1 MNRLIAI
8 ACLVTATAQA
18 GKIDLAQ
25 AIREASTQ
33 GPDAI
38 VLRASSDSA
47 HLLVSEVRAI
57 AFPKVSAYAN
67 AGLGQQPNQMA
78 AALGGFGQILGSA
91 NGAIKALNGEAKA
104 NDPTF
109 VGSNLDKALGG
120 LSISDDPYWNY
131 SWGVQVTQPLYTF
144 GKVTTALRMAKTQDR
159 LTRVRLQST
168 RLATEKSVVDLYS
181 IVVLSKAKLETT
193 RRSVERQK
201 AVVDQLA
208 RNFQNGAGAKAQ
220 VLMAKSILLR
230 LTPDIQTGE
239 RDCLAARRGLN
250 RLLGRAADDS
260 TELDTTGLPELEGR
274 LSPAREA
281 VLKNAMATRQDLK
294 ALKEA
299 RSLQEDYASV
309 LRANNLPNI
318 AGIAKFGFSSMDQ
331 TWKAVQHVAEWD
343 QRDWSVGIGLQWNV
357 FDGFEQ
363 SSKSGEV
370 LAAVRQMEVRE
381 SDLNRL
387 IEIDVDNALRDRVAA
402 DSSLSAA
409 REGVAAATEAREW
422 FSRNFQS
429 GSGSLSDLLQ
439 AEENQRLA
447 ELSLLSARLERTK
460 AAVKL
465 AAVQGQDLISLPE
478 VP

>member
-1 MNRLIAI
+1 MKRLIAT
-8 ACLVTATAQA
+8 ACLLTGVVYAE
-18 GKIDLAQ
+18 KLNLSQ
-25 AIREASTQ
+25 AIHEASTQ
-33 GPDAI
+33 GPEAK
-38 VLRASSDSA
+38 VLAASADSSR
-47 HLLVSEVRAI
+47 LLVREVRAV

-67 AGLGQQPNQMA
+67 AGLGHQQNASA
-78 AALGGFGQILGSA
+78 ATLGPLFGALAKTMENINGSA
-91 NGAIKALNGEAKA
+91 RG
-104 NDPTF
+104 P
-109 VGSNLDKALGG
+109 GSNLEPLNALNALGN
-120 LSISDDPYWNY
+120 DDPYWSYN
-131 SWGVQVTQPLYTF
+131 WGVQVSQPLFTF

-159 LTRVRLQST
+159 LTKVRLIGT
-168 RLATEKSVVDLYS
+168 RLATQKSVVELYS

-220 VLMAKSILLR
+220 VLMAKSVLLR

-239 RDCLAARRGLN
+239 RDVLSARRSLN
-250 RLLGRAADDS
+250 RLLGRAADDM
-260 TELDTTGLPELEGR
+260 TELDTTGLPELENR
-274 LSPAREA
+274 VSPPREV
-281 VLKNAMATRQDLK
+281 VLKNALEARQDLK
-294 ALKEA
+294 MLKEA

-318 AGIAKFGFSSMDQ
+318 AAMGKFGFTSARQD
-331 TWKAVQHVAEWD
+331 WKAFDNAANWDNREWT
-343 QRDWSVGIGLQWNV
+343 VGVGLNWNV

-370 LAAVRQMEVRE
+370 RAAVRQMVVRE
-381 SDLNRL
+381 NDMQRF
-387 IEIDVDNALRDRVAA
+387 IEIEVDNALQDRIAA

-422 FSRNFQS
+422 FLRNFQS

-439 AEENQRLA
+439 SEENQRLA
-447 ELSLLSARLERTK
+447 ELGLLAARLERTK
-460 AAVKL
+460 AAAKL
-465 AAVQGQDLISLPE
+465 AAVQGQDLVTLPE